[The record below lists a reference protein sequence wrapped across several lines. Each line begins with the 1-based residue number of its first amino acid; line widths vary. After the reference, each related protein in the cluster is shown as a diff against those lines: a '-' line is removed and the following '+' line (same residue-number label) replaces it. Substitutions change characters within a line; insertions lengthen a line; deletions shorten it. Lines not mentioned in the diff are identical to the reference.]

1 VLIFGS
7 SNRRNRRRPEG
18 KSRFRLPAIAWKRW
32 SGVAASLL
40 FVGCAVFGVRAALDQ
55 PIRSVTIEG
64 RFQRVSP
71 LDVEKVIR
79 EHSVGVGL
87 IAVDLEE
94 LATAVRGVSWVD
106 SARVARRWPRGLSV
120 FVVEQV
126 PVARWGASG
135 LLNVRGELFVNDARH
150 LPPELP
156 ELNGPPGSEQRLTER
171 YLAAQGRLEEAGM
184 RLSSLRLDPRGAW
197 AFTLDNGVAVRLGRR
212 QVEERFDRFMAAAAR
227 IVATRAD
234 DIDYV
239 DLRYSNGFAIGWKG
253 ASKEGGRRG

>member
-1 VLIFGS
+1 VIAF
-7 SNRRNRRRPEG
+7 RRSKTNRRREKG
-18 KSRFRLPAIAWKRW
+18 QSILRLSALDWKRW
-32 SGVAASLL
+32 SAVATSLAL
-40 FVGCAVFGVRAALDQ
+40 VGCAGLGLRAALDQ
-55 PIRSVTIEG
+55 PIQTVQIEG

-79 EHSVGVGL
+79 ERSAGTGL
-87 IAVDLEE
+87 VAVDLEA
-94 LATAVRGVSWVD
+94 LAAAVGEVAWVD
-106 SARVARRWPRGLSV
+106 SARIARRWPRGLSV
-120 FVVEQV
+120 FLVEQV
-126 PVARWGASG
+126 PVARWGATG

-156 ELNGPPGSEQRLTER
+156 QLDGPPGSEQRLTER
-171 YLAAQGRLEEAGM
+171 YLAAQGRLVEAGM
-184 RLSSLRLDPRGAW
+184 RLTTLQLDPRGAW

-212 QVEERFDRFMAAAAR
+212 QVDERFDRFMAAAAR